1 MIITNNQMKCIFDE
15 FSYQVSAKFYDKMP
29 RDDWRKI
36 KTAIEDNRMFILNL
50 HGKAYLTF
58 AETCDGKPRTT
69 MSFNRH
75 DESFGEFLY
84 DLFWDDKRQ
93 EMIYCTNDYLDK
105 TLWTSTSPSQNLGDT
120 EDKYIKN
127 NESIKKIDNN
137 KEIINNFK
145 LVDEVVKQ
153 GTEYIAGSKDVQE
166 ALEMVKKAASSYYDR
181 VKPVDFVTPSM
192 GTGTNQATSTSITV
206 GDGNTTATT
215 TTKATINAGDYNTC
229 VGTAIDGYTITAGP
243 TTSTVSLAEDIE
255 DTARKVFNE
264 EWNKRKEN
272 NKMKFGNFDFGPCA
286 NDNVR
291 MSMYGIAIKNAA
303 GTYVSY
309 DAASGEII
317 DVDVFNFDGG
327 KYMFKM
333 PVAIKDVKVGD
344 VIIHNRTPMFVVGF
358 AEGTGDL
365 IAVDIR
371 AGEKKTIM
379 PIRNMF
385 HFDFVTKIVSLFDM
399 TGMAQ
404 PSADMPFG
412 NMLPLMLMSDDNK
425 DMDMK
430 DILMMSMLANG
441 SNMGNMNPMMLYFL
455 ASNEDGDTSMKDMLL
470 PMMLLGNQ
478 QK

>member
-1 MIITNNQMKCIFDE
+1 MIITTNQMKRIFDE
-15 FSYQVSAKFYDKMP
+15 FSYQVSAKYYQKMP

-36 KTAIEDNRMFILNL
+36 KTAIEDGRMFILNI
-50 HGKAYLTF
+50 HGRAYLTL
-58 AETCDGKPRTT
+58 AEDCNGKPRTM
-69 MSFNRH
+69 MSFERH
-75 DESFGEFLY
+75 DSSFGDFLY
-84 DLFWDDKRQ
+84 DLFWDDDKL

-105 TLWTSTSPSQNLGDT
+105 ALWTSTSKDDT

-127 NESIKKIDNN
+127 KEYIKTIDNN
-137 KEIINNFK
+137 KGIINNFK
-145 LVDEVVKQ
+145 LVDDIAKQ
-153 GTEYIAGSKDVQE
+153 GTEYIMSSQEVKE
-166 ALEMVKKAASSYYDR
+166 ALDKVKL
-181 VKPVDFVTPSM
+181 
-192 GTGTNQATSTSITV
+192 ATSDYYNSAQPTAFASQSENIGSTSSTTSATVTV
-206 GDGNTTATT
+206 GSTSSTAT
-215 TTKATINAGDYNTC
+215 IHVGDYNIGSGKA
-229 VGTAIDGYTITAGP
+229 VDGYAITAP
-243 TTSTVSLAEDIE
+243 VATISLTDSIE

-264 EWNKRKEN
+264 EWDKRKEN

-309 DAASGEII
+309 DATNGEIV

-327 KYMFKM
+327 KYMFKI

-344 VIIHNRTPMFVVGF
+344 VVIHNRTPMFVIGF
-358 AEGTGDL
+358 AENTGDL

-379 PIRNMF
+379 PVRNMF
-385 HFDFVTKIVSLFDM
+385 HFDFVTKIVSLFNMNGM
-399 TGMAQ
+399 TQ

-412 NMLPLMLMSDDNK
+412 NMLPLMLMNDDNK

-441 SNMGNMNPMMLYFL
+441 GNMNNMNPMMLYFL

>member
-1 MIITNNQMKCIFDE
+1 MIITTNQMKRIFDE
-15 FSYQVSAKFYDKMP
+15 FSYQVSAKYYQKMP

-36 KTAIEDNRMFILNL
+36 KTAIEDGRMFILNI
-50 HGKAYLTF
+50 HDRAYLTF
-58 AETCDGKPRTT
+58 AEDYNEPRT
-69 MSFNRH
+69 MISFERH
-75 DESFGEFLY
+75 DSSFGDFLY
-84 DLFWDDKRQ
+84 DLFWDDDKL

-105 TLWTSTSPSQNLGDT
+105 ALCTSTSST
-120 EDKYIKN
+120 
-127 NESIKKIDNN
+127 
-137 KEIINNFK
+137 
-145 LVDEVVKQ
+145 
-153 GTEYIAGSKDVQE
+153 
-166 ALEMVKKAASSYYDR
+166 
-181 VKPVDFVTPSM
+181 
-192 GTGTNQATSTSITV
+192 TSTTVTV
-206 GDGNTTATT
+206 GSTSSATT
-215 TTKATINAGDYNTC
+215 IQVGDYNISS
-229 VGTAIDGYTITAGP
+229 GKAIDGYTITNG
-243 TTSTVSLAEDIE
+243 TISLTDNIE

-272 NKMKFGNFDFGPCA
+272 DKMKFGNFDFGPCA

-327 KYMFKM
+327 KYMFKL

-358 AEGTGDL
+358 AENTGDL

-379 PIRNMF
+379 PMRNMF

-399 TGMAQ
+399 NGVTQ
-404 PSADMPFG
+404 PSSDMPFG
-412 NMLPLMLMSDDNK
+412 NMLPLMMMSDDNK

-430 DILMMSMLANG
+430 DILIMSMLANG
-441 SNMGNMNPMMLYFL
+441 GNMSNMNPMLLYFL
-455 ASNEDGDTSMKDMLL
+455 AFDEADGTSMKDKLL
-470 PMMLLGNQ
+470 PMMLLSNQ

>member
-1 MIITNNQMKCIFDE
+1 MIITTNQMKRIFDK
-15 FSYQVSAKFYDKMP
+15 FNYQVSVKYYQKMP
-29 RDDWRKI
+29 RDNWRKI
-36 KTAIEDNRMFILNL
+36 KTAIEDGRMFILNI
-50 HGKAYLTF
+50 HGRAYLTF
-58 AETCDGKPRTT
+58 AENYNEPRT
-69 MSFNRH
+69 MISFERH
-75 DESFGEFLY
+75 DSSFGDFLY
-84 DLFWDDKRQ
+84 DLFWDDDKL

-105 TLWTSTSPSQNLGDT
+105 ALLTSTSKDDT
-120 EDKYIKN
+120 EDKYIKDK
-127 NESIKKIDNN
+127 EYIK
-137 KEIINNFK
+137 K
-145 LVDEVVKQ
+145 LVDDVVKQ
-153 GTEYIAGSKDVQE
+153 GTGYIMSSQEVKE
-166 ALEMVKKAASSYYDR
+166 ALDKVKL
-181 VKPVDFVTPSM
+181 
-192 GTGTNQATSTSITV
+192 ATSDYYNSVQPTAFASQSENIGSTSSTTSTTVTV
-206 GDGNTTATT
+206 GSTGSATT
-215 TTKATINAGDYNTC
+215 IQVGDYNI
-229 VGTAIDGYTITAGP
+229 GSGKAIDGYTITNG
-243 TTSTVSLAEDIE
+243 TISLTDNIE

-272 NKMKFGNFDFGPCA
+272 DKMKFGNFDFGPCA

-327 KYMFKM
+327 KYMFKL

-358 AEGTGDL
+358 AENTGDL

-379 PIRNMF
+379 PMRNMF
-385 HFDFVTKIVSLFDM
+385 HFNFVTKIVSLFDM
-399 TGMAQ
+399 NGMTQ
-404 PSADMPFG
+404 PSSDMPFG
-412 NMLPLMLMSDDNK
+412 NMLPLMMMSDDNK

-441 SNMGNMNPMMLYFL
+441 GNMSNMNPMLLYFL
-455 ASNEDGDTSMKDMLL
+455 AFDEADGTSMKDKLL
-470 PMMLLGNQ
+470 PMMLLSNQ

>member
-1 MIITNNQMKCIFDE
+1 MIITTNQMKRIFDE
-15 FSYQVSAKFYDKMP
+15 FNYQVSAKCYQKMP

-36 KTAIEDNRMFILNL
+36 KTAIKDGRMFILNI
-50 HGKAYLTF
+50 HGRAYLTF
-58 AETCDGKPRTT
+58 AEDYNEPRT
-69 MSFNRH
+69 MISFERH
-75 DESFGEFLY
+75 DSSFGDFLY
-84 DLFWDDKRQ
+84 DLFWDDDKL

-105 TLWTSTSPSQNLGDT
+105 ALWTSTSQ
-120 EDKYIKN
+120 
-127 NESIKKIDNN
+127 
-137 KEIINNFK
+137 
-145 LVDEVVKQ
+145 EVK
-153 GTEYIAGSKDVQE
+153 E
-166 ALEMVKKAASSYYDR
+166 ALDKVKL
-181 VKPVDFVTPSM
+181 
-192 GTGTNQATSTSITV
+192 ATSNYYNSVQPTAFASQSENIGSTSSTTSTTVTV
-206 GDGNTTATT
+206 GSTSSATT
-215 TTKATINAGDYNTC
+215 IQVGDYNI
-229 VGTAIDGYTITAGP
+229 GSGKAIDGYTITNG
-243 TTSTVSLAEDIE
+243 TISLTDNIE

-272 NKMKFGNFDFGPCA
+272 DKMKFGNFDFGPCA

-327 KYMFKM
+327 KYMFKL

-358 AEGTGDL
+358 AENTGDL

-379 PIRNMF
+379 PMRNMF

-399 TGMAQ
+399 NGVTQ
-404 PSADMPFG
+404 PSSDMPFG
-412 NMLPLMLMSDDNK
+412 NMLPLMMMSDDNK

-441 SNMGNMNPMMLYFL
+441 GNMNNMNPMLLYFL
-455 ASNEDGDTSMKDMLL
+455 AFDEADGTSMKDKLF
-470 PMMLLGNQ
+470 PMMLLSNQ

>member
-1 MIITNNQMKCIFDE
+1 MIITTNQMKRIFDK
-15 FSYQVSAKFYDKMP
+15 FNYQVSVKYYQKMP

-36 KTAIEDNRMFILNL
+36 KTAIKDGRMFILNI
-50 HGKAYLTF
+50 HDRAYLTF
-58 AETCDGKPRTT
+58 AEDYNEPRT
-69 MSFNRH
+69 MISFERH
-75 DESFGEFLY
+75 DSSFGDFLY
-84 DLFWDDKRQ
+84 DLFWDDDKL

-105 TLWTSTSPSQNLGDT
+105 ALWTSTFKDDT

-127 NESIKKIDNN
+127 KEYIKNIDN

-145 LVDEVVKQ
+145 LVDDVVKQ
-153 GTEYIAGSKDVQE
+153 GTGYIMSSQEVKE
-166 ALEMVKKAASSYYDR
+166 ALDKVKL
-181 VKPVDFVTPSM
+181 
-192 GTGTNQATSTSITV
+192 ATSDYYNSVQPTAFASQSENIGSTSSTTSTTVTV
-206 GDGNTTATT
+206 GNTSSATT
-215 TTKATINAGDYNTC
+215 IQVGDYNI
-229 VGTAIDGYTITAGP
+229 GSGKAIDGYTITNG
-243 TTSTVSLAEDIE
+243 TISLTDNIE

-272 NKMKFGNFDFGPCA
+272 DKMKFGNFDFGPCT

-309 DAASGEII
+309 DAVNGEII

-327 KYMFKM
+327 KYMFKL

-358 AEGTGDL
+358 AENTGDL

-379 PIRNMF
+379 PMRNMF

-399 TGMAQ
+399 NGMTQ
-404 PSADMPFG
+404 PSSDMPFG
-412 NMLPLMLMSDDNK
+412 NMLPLMMMSDDNK

-441 SNMGNMNPMMLYFL
+441 GNMSNMNPMLLYFL
-455 ASNEDGDTSMKDMLL
+455 AFDEADGTSMKDKLL
-470 PMMLLGNQ
+470 PMMLLSNQ

>member
-1 MIITNNQMKCIFDE
+1 MIITTNQMKRIFDK
-15 FSYQVSAKFYDKMP
+15 FNDQVSVKYYQKMP

-36 KTAIEDNRMFILNL
+36 KTAIEDGRMFILNI
-50 HGKAYLTF
+50 HDRAYLTF
-58 AETCDGKPRTT
+58 AESYNEPRT
-69 MSFNRH
+69 MISFERH
-75 DESFGEFLY
+75 DSSFGDFLY
-84 DLFWDDKRQ
+84 DLFWDDDKL

-105 TLWTSTSPSQNLGDT
+105 AFCTSTSST
-120 EDKYIKN
+120 
-127 NESIKKIDNN
+127 
-137 KEIINNFK
+137 
-145 LVDEVVKQ
+145 
-153 GTEYIAGSKDVQE
+153 
-166 ALEMVKKAASSYYDR
+166 
-181 VKPVDFVTPSM
+181 
-192 GTGTNQATSTSITV
+192 TSTTVTV
-206 GDGNTTATT
+206 GSTSSATT
-215 TTKATINAGDYNTC
+215 IQVGDYNISS
-229 VGTAIDGYTITAGP
+229 GKAIDGYTITNG
-243 TTSTVSLAEDIE
+243 TISLVDNIE

-272 NKMKFGNFDFGPCA
+272 DKMKFGNFDFGPCA

-327 KYMFKM
+327 KYMFKL
-333 PVAIKDVKVGD
+333 PVAVKDVKVGD
-344 VIIHNRTPMFVVGF
+344 VISHNRTAMFVVGF
-358 AEGTGDL
+358 AENTGDL

-379 PIRNMF
+379 PMRNMF

-399 TGMAQ
+399 NGITQ
-404 PSADMPFG
+404 PSSDMPFG
-412 NMLPLMLMSDDNK
+412 NMLPLMMMSDDNK

-441 SNMGNMNPMMLYFL
+441 GNMSNMNPMLLYFL
-455 ASNEDGDTSMKDMLL
+455 AFDEADGTSMKDKLL
-470 PMMLLGNQ
+470 PMMLLSNQ

>member
-1 MIITNNQMKCIFDE
+1 MIITTNQMQRIFDK
-15 FSYQVSAKFYDKMP
+15 FNDQVSAKYYQKMP

-36 KTAIEDNRMFILNL
+36 KTAIKDGRMFILNI
-50 HGKAYLTF
+50 HDRAYLTF
-58 AETCDGKPRTT
+58 AESYNEPRT
-69 MSFNRH
+69 MISFERH
-75 DESFGEFLY
+75 DSSFGDFLY
-84 DLFWDDKRQ
+84 DLFWDDDKL

-105 TLWTSTSPSQNLGDT
+105 ALWISTSKEDTENKYIMSSQEVKEALDKVKLATSDYYNSVQPTAFASQSENIGSTSSTTSTT
-120 EDKYIKN
+120 
-127 NESIKKIDNN
+127 
-137 KEIINNFK
+137 
-145 LVDEVVKQ
+145 V
-153 GTEYIAGSKDVQE
+153 
-166 ALEMVKKAASSYYDR
+166 
-181 VKPVDFVTPSM
+181 
-192 GTGTNQATSTSITV
+192 TV
-206 GDGNTTATT
+206 GSTGSATT
-215 TTKATINAGDYNTC
+215 IQVGDYNISS
-229 VGTAIDGYTITAGP
+229 GKAIDGYTITNG
-243 TTSTVSLAEDIE
+243 TISLTDNIE

-272 NKMKFGNFDFGPCA
+272 DKMKFGNFDFGPCT

-327 KYMFKM
+327 KYMFKL

-358 AEGTGDL
+358 AENTGDL

-379 PIRNMF
+379 PMRNMF

-399 TGMAQ
+399 NGVTQ
-404 PSADMPFG
+404 PSSDMPFG
-412 NMLPLMLMSDDNK
+412 NMLPLMMMSDDNK

-441 SNMGNMNPMMLYFL
+441 GNMSNMNPMLLYFL
-455 ASNEDGDTSMKDMLL
+455 AFDEADGTSMKDKLL
-470 PMMLLGNQ
+470 PMMLLSNQ

>member
-1 MIITNNQMKCIFDE
+1 MIITTNQMKRIFDK
-15 FSYQVSAKFYDKMP
+15 FNYQVSVKYYQKMP

-36 KTAIEDNRMFILNL
+36 KTAIKDGRMFIFNI
-50 HGKAYLTF
+50 HDRAYLTF
-58 AETCDGKPRTT
+58 AEDYNEPST
-69 MSFNRH
+69 MISFERH
-75 DESFGEFLY
+75 DSSFGDFLY
-84 DLFWDDKRQ
+84 DLFWDNDKL

-105 TLWTSTSPSQNLGDT
+105 ALRTSTSKNDI

-127 NESIKKIDNN
+127 KEYIKNIDNN

-145 LVDEVVKQ
+145 LVDDFVKQ
-153 GTEYIAGSKDVQE
+153 GTEYTMSSQEVKE
-166 ALEMVKKAASSYYDR
+166 ALDKVKL
-181 VKPVDFVTPSM
+181 
-192 GTGTNQATSTSITV
+192 ATSDYYNSVQPTAFASQSENIGSTSSTTSTTVTV
-206 GDGNTTATT
+206 GSTSSATT
-215 TTKATINAGDYNTC
+215 IQVGDYNISS
-229 VGTAIDGYTITAGP
+229 GKAINGYTIANGTI
-243 TTSTVSLAEDIE
+243 SLADNIE

-272 NKMKFGNFDFGPCA
+272 DKMKFGNFDFGPCA

-327 KYMFKM
+327 KYMFKL
-333 PVAIKDVKVGD
+333 PVAVKDVKVGD

-358 AEGTGDL
+358 AENTGDL

-379 PIRNMF
+379 PMRNMF

-399 TGMAQ
+399 NGMTQ
-404 PSADMPFG
+404 PSSDMPFG
-412 NMLPLMLMSDDNK
+412 NMLPLMMMSDDNK

-441 SNMGNMNPMMLYFL
+441 GNMSNMNPMLLYFL
-455 ASNEDGDTSMKDMLL
+455 ASDEADGTSMKDKLL
-470 PMMLLGNQ
+470 PMMLLSNQ

>member
-1 MIITNNQMKCIFDE
+1 MIITTNQMKRIFDK
-15 FSYQVSAKFYDKMP
+15 FNDQVSAKYYQKMP

-36 KTAIEDNRMFILNL
+36 KTAIKDGRMFILNI
-50 HGKAYLTF
+50 HDRAYLTF
-58 AETCDGKPRTT
+58 AESYNEPRT
-69 MSFNRH
+69 MISFERH
-75 DESFGEFLY
+75 DSSFGDFLY
-84 DLFWDDKRQ
+84 DLFWDDDKL

-105 TLWTSTSPSQNLGDT
+105 ALWTSTSQ
-120 EDKYIKN
+120 
-127 NESIKKIDNN
+127 
-137 KEIINNFK
+137 
-145 LVDEVVKQ
+145 EVK
-153 GTEYIAGSKDVQE
+153 E
-166 ALEMVKKAASSYYDR
+166 ALDKVKL
-181 VKPVDFVTPSM
+181 
-192 GTGTNQATSTSITV
+192 ATSDYYNSVQPTAFASQSENIGSTSSTTSTTVTV
-206 GDGNTTATT
+206 GSTSSATT
-215 TTKATINAGDYNTC
+215 IQVGDYNISS
-229 VGTAIDGYTITAGP
+229 GKAIDGYTITNG
-243 TTSTVSLAEDIE
+243 TISLTDNIE

-272 NKMKFGNFDFGPCA
+272 DKMKFGNFDFGPCT

-309 DAASGEII
+309 DATSGEII
-317 DVDVFNFDGG
+317 GVDVFNFDGG
-327 KYMFKM
+327 KYMFKL

-358 AEGTGDL
+358 AENTGDL

-379 PIRNMF
+379 PMRNMF

-399 TGMAQ
+399 NGMTQ
-404 PSADMPFG
+404 PSSDMPFG
-412 NMLPLMLMSDDNK
+412 NMLPLMMMSDDNK

-441 SNMGNMNPMMLYFL
+441 GNMSNMNPMLLYFL
-455 ASNEDGDTSMKDMLL
+455 AFDEADGTSMKDKLL
-470 PMMLLGNQ
+470 PMMLLSNQ

>member
-1 MIITNNQMKCIFDE
+1 MIITTNQMKRIFDE
-15 FSYQVSAKFYDKMP
+15 FSYQVSAKYYQKMP

-36 KTAIEDNRMFILNL
+36 KTAIEDGRMFILNI
-50 HGKAYLTF
+50 HGRAYLTF
-58 AETCDGKPRTT
+58 AESYNEPRT
-69 MSFNRH
+69 MISFERH
-75 DESFGEFLY
+75 DSSFGDFLY
-84 DLFWDDKRQ
+84 DLFWDDDKL

-105 TLWTSTSPSQNLGDT
+105 ALCTSTSST
-120 EDKYIKN
+120 
-127 NESIKKIDNN
+127 
-137 KEIINNFK
+137 
-145 LVDEVVKQ
+145 
-153 GTEYIAGSKDVQE
+153 
-166 ALEMVKKAASSYYDR
+166 
-181 VKPVDFVTPSM
+181 
-192 GTGTNQATSTSITV
+192 TSTTVTV
-206 GDGNTTATT
+206 GSTSSATT
-215 TTKATINAGDYNTC
+215 IQVGDYNISS
-229 VGTAIDGYTITAGP
+229 GKAIDGYTITNG
-243 TTSTVSLAEDIE
+243 TISLADNIE

-272 NKMKFGNFDFGPCA
+272 DKMKFGNFDFGPCA

-309 DAASGEII
+309 DAANGEII

-327 KYMFKM
+327 KYMFKL

-358 AEGTGDL
+358 AENTGDL

-379 PIRNMF
+379 PMRNMF

-399 TGMAQ
+399 NGVTQ
-404 PSADMPFG
+404 PSSDMPFG
-412 NMLPLMLMSDDNK
+412 NMLPLMMMSDDNK

-441 SNMGNMNPMMLYFL
+441 GNMSNMNPMLLYFL
-455 ASNEDGDTSMKDMLL
+455 ASDEADGTSMKDKLL
-470 PMMLLGNQ
+470 PMMLLSNQ

>member
-1 MIITNNQMKCIFDE
+1 MIITTNQMKRIFDE
-15 FSYQVSAKFYDKMP
+15 FNYQVSAKCYQKMP

-36 KTAIEDNRMFILNL
+36 KTAIKDGRMFILNI
-50 HGKAYLTF
+50 HDRAYLTF
-58 AETCDGKPRTT
+58 AESYNEPRT
-69 MSFNRH
+69 MISFERH
-75 DESFGEFLY
+75 DSSFGDFLY
-84 DLFWDDKRQ
+84 DLFWDDDKL

-105 TLWTSTSPSQNLGDT
+105 AFWTSTSKEDT
-120 EDKYIKN
+120 ENKYIM
-127 NESIKKIDNN
+127 SSQ
-137 KEIINNFK
+137 
-145 LVDEVVKQ
+145 EVK
-153 GTEYIAGSKDVQE
+153 E
-166 ALEMVKKAASSYYDR
+166 ALDKVKL
-181 VKPVDFVTPSM
+181 
-192 GTGTNQATSTSITV
+192 ATSDYYNSVQPTAFASQSENIGSTSSTTSTTVTV
-206 GDGNTTATT
+206 GSTGSATT
-215 TTKATINAGDYNTC
+215 IQVGDYNISS
-229 VGTAIDGYTITAGP
+229 GKAIDGYTITNG
-243 TTSTVSLAEDIE
+243 TISLTDNIE

-272 NKMKFGNFDFGPCA
+272 DKMKFGNFDFGPCT

-327 KYMFKM
+327 KYMFKL

-358 AEGTGDL
+358 AENTGDL

-379 PIRNMF
+379 PMRNMF

-399 TGMAQ
+399 NGVTQ
-404 PSADMPFG
+404 PSSDMPFG
-412 NMLPLMLMSDDNK
+412 NMLPLMMMSDDNK

-441 SNMGNMNPMMLYFL
+441 GNMNNMNPMLLYFL
-455 ASNEDGDTSMKDMLL
+455 AFDETDGTSMKDKLL
-470 PMMLLGNQ
+470 PMMLLSNQ

>member
-1 MIITNNQMKCIFDE
+1 MIITTNQMKRIFDK
-15 FSYQVSAKFYDKMP
+15 FNDQVSVKYYQKMP

-36 KTAIEDNRMFILNL
+36 KTAIKDGRMFILNI
-50 HGKAYLTF
+50 HDRAYLTF
-58 AETCDGKPRTT
+58 AEDYNEPRT
-69 MSFNRH
+69 MISFERH
-75 DESFGEFLY
+75 DSSFGDFLY
-84 DLFWDDKRQ
+84 DLFWDDDKL

-105 TLWTSTSPSQNLGDT
+105 VLWTSTSKDDT
-120 EDKYIKN
+120 EALDK
-127 NESIKKIDNN
+127 
-137 KEIINNFK
+137 
-145 LVDEVVKQ
+145 VK
-153 GTEYIAGSKDVQE
+153 S
-166 ALEMVKKAASSYYDR
+166 
-181 VKPVDFVTPSM
+181 
-192 GTGTNQATSTSITV
+192 ATSDYYNSVQPTAFASQSENIGSTSSTTSTTVTV
-206 GDGNTTATT
+206 GSTGSATT
-215 TTKATINAGDYNTC
+215 IQVGDYNISS
-229 VGTAIDGYTITAGP
+229 GKAIDGYTITNG
-243 TTSTVSLAEDIE
+243 TISLTDNIE

-272 NKMKFGNFDFGPCA
+272 DKMKFGNFDFGPCA

-327 KYMFKM
+327 KYMFKL

-358 AEGTGDL
+358 AENTGDL

-379 PIRNMF
+379 PMRNMF

-399 TGMAQ
+399 NGMTQ
-404 PSADMPFG
+404 PSSDMPFG
-412 NMLPLMLMSDDNK
+412 NMLPLMMMSDDNK

-441 SNMGNMNPMMLYFL
+441 GNMSNMNPMLLYFL
-455 ASNEDGDTSMKDMLL
+455 AFDEADGTSMKDKLL
-470 PMMLLGNQ
+470 PMMLLSNQ

>member
-1 MIITNNQMKCIFDE
+1 MIITTNQMKRIFDE
-15 FSYQVSAKFYDKMP
+15 FSYQVSAKSYQKMP

-36 KTAIEDNRMFILNL
+36 KTAIEDGRMCILNI
-50 HGKAYLTF
+50 HDRAYFTF
-58 AETCDGKPRTT
+58 AEDYNEPRT
-69 MSFNRH
+69 MISFERH
-75 DESFGEFLY
+75 DSSFGDFQY
-84 DLFWDDKRQ
+84 DLFWGDDKL

-105 TLWTSTSPSQNLGDT
+105 ALWTSTSKDDT

-127 NESIKKIDNN
+127 KEYIKNIDNN

-145 LVDEVVKQ
+145 LVDDVVKQ
-153 GTEYIAGSKDVQE
+153 GTGYIMSSQEVKE
-166 ALEMVKKAASSYYDR
+166 ALDKVKL
-181 VKPVDFVTPSM
+181 
-192 GTGTNQATSTSITV
+192 ATSDYYNSVQPTAFASQSENIGSTSSTTSTTVTV
-206 GDGNTTATT
+206 GSTSSATT
-215 TTKATINAGDYNTC
+215 IQVGDYNISS
-229 VGTAIDGYTITAGP
+229 GKAIDGYTITNG
-243 TTSTVSLAEDIE
+243 TISLTDNIE

-272 NKMKFGNFDFGPCA
+272 DKMKFGNFDFGPCA

-327 KYMFKM
+327 KYMFKL

-358 AEGTGDL
+358 AENTGDL

-379 PIRNMF
+379 PMRNMF

-399 TGMAQ
+399 NGVTQ
-404 PSADMPFG
+404 PSSDMPFG
-412 NMLPLMLMSDDNK
+412 NMLPLMMMSDDNK

-441 SNMGNMNPMMLYFL
+441 GNMSNMNPMLLYFL
-455 ASNEDGDTSMKDMLL
+455 AFDEADGTSMKDKLL
-470 PMMLLGNQ
+470 PMMLLSNQ

>member
-1 MIITNNQMKCIFDE
+1 MIITTNQMKRIFDK
-15 FSYQVSAKFYDKMP
+15 FNDQVSVKYYQKMP

-36 KTAIEDNRMFILNL
+36 KTAIKDGRMFILNI
-50 HGKAYLTF
+50 HDRAYLTF
-58 AETCDGKPRTT
+58 AESYNEPRT
-69 MSFNRH
+69 MISFERH
-75 DESFGEFLY
+75 DSSFGDFLY
-84 DLFWDDKRQ
+84 DLFWDDDKL

-105 TLWTSTSPSQNLGDT
+105 ALWTSTSQ
-120 EDKYIKN
+120 
-127 NESIKKIDNN
+127 
-137 KEIINNFK
+137 
-145 LVDEVVKQ
+145 EVK
-153 GTEYIAGSKDVQE
+153 E
-166 ALEMVKKAASSYYDR
+166 ALDKVKL
-181 VKPVDFVTPSM
+181 
-192 GTGTNQATSTSITV
+192 ATSDYYNSVQPTAFASQSENIGSTSSTTSTTVTV
-206 GDGNTTATT
+206 GSTSSATT
-215 TTKATINAGDYNTC
+215 IQVGDYNISS
-229 VGTAIDGYTITAGP
+229 GKAIDGYTITNG
-243 TTSTVSLAEDIE
+243 TISLTDNIE

-272 NKMKFGNFDFGPCA
+272 DKMKFGNFDFGPCT

-309 DAASGEII
+309 DAANGEII

-327 KYMFKM
+327 KYMFKL

-358 AEGTGDL
+358 AENTGDL

-379 PIRNMF
+379 PMRNMF

-399 TGMAQ
+399 NGVTQ
-404 PSADMPFG
+404 PSSDMPFG
-412 NMLPLMLMSDDNK
+412 NMLPLMMMSDDNK

-441 SNMGNMNPMMLYFL
+441 GNMSNMNPMLLYFL
-455 ASNEDGDTSMKDMLL
+455 ASDEADGTSMKDKLL
-470 PMMLLGNQ
+470 PMMLLSNQ

>member
-1 MIITNNQMKCIFDE
+1 MIITTNQMKRIFDK
-15 FSYQVSAKFYDKMP
+15 FNDQVSVKYYQKMP

-36 KTAIEDNRMFILNL
+36 KTAIKDGRMFILNI
-50 HGKAYLTF
+50 HGRAYLTF
-58 AETCDGKPRTT
+58 AESYNEPRT
-69 MSFNRH
+69 MISFERH
-75 DESFGEFLY
+75 DSSFGDFLY
-84 DLFWDDKRQ
+84 DLFWDNDKL

-105 TLWTSTSPSQNLGDT
+105 ALWTSTSQ
-120 EDKYIKN
+120 
-127 NESIKKIDNN
+127 
-137 KEIINNFK
+137 
-145 LVDEVVKQ
+145 EVK
-153 GTEYIAGSKDVQE
+153 E
-166 ALEMVKKAASSYYDR
+166 ALDKVKL
-181 VKPVDFVTPSM
+181 
-192 GTGTNQATSTSITV
+192 ATSDYYNSVQPTAFASQSENIGSTSSTTSTTV
-206 GDGNTTATT
+206 TIGSTSSATT
-215 TTKATINAGDYNTC
+215 IQVGDYNISS
-229 VGTAIDGYTITAGP
+229 GKAIDGYTITNG
-243 TTSTVSLAEDIE
+243 TISLTDNIE

-272 NKMKFGNFDFGPCA
+272 DKMKFGNFDFGPCT

-309 DAASGEII
+309 DAANGEII

-327 KYMFKM
+327 KYMFKL

-358 AEGTGDL
+358 AENTGDL

-379 PIRNMF
+379 PMRNMF

-399 TGMAQ
+399 NGMTQ
-404 PSADMPFG
+404 PSSDMPFG
-412 NMLPLMLMSDDNK
+412 NMLPLMMMSDDNK

-441 SNMGNMNPMMLYFL
+441 GNMSNMNPMLLYFL
-455 ASNEDGDTSMKDMLL
+455 AFDEADGTSMKDKLL
-470 PMMLLGNQ
+470 PMMLLSNQ

>member
-1 MIITNNQMKCIFDE
+1 MIITTNQMKRIFDE
-15 FSYQVSAKFYDKMP
+15 FSYQVSAKYYQKMP

-36 KTAIEDNRMFILNL
+36 KTAIKDGRTFILNI
-50 HGKAYLTF
+50 HGRAYLTF
-58 AETCDGKPRTT
+58 AESYNEPRT
-69 MSFNRH
+69 MISFERH
-75 DESFGEFLY
+75 DSSFGDFLY
-84 DLFWDDKRQ
+84 DLFWDDDKL

-105 TLWTSTSPSQNLGDT
+105 ALWTSTSKDDT

-127 NESIKKIDNN
+127 KEYIKNID
-137 KEIINNFK
+137 NFK
-145 LVDEVVKQ
+145 LVDDVVKQ
-153 GTEYIAGSKDVQE
+153 GTEYIMSSQEVKE
-166 ALEMVKKAASSYYDR
+166 ALDKVKS
-181 VKPVDFVTPSM
+181 
-192 GTGTNQATSTSITV
+192 ATSDYYNSVQPTAFASQSENISSTSSTTSTTVTV
-206 GDGNTTATT
+206 GSTSSATT
-215 TTKATINAGDYNTC
+215 IQVGDYNISS
-229 VGTAIDGYTITAGP
+229 GKAIDGYTITNG
-243 TTSTVSLAEDIE
+243 TISLTDNIE

-272 NKMKFGNFDFGPCA
+272 DKMKFGNFDFGPCT

-327 KYMFKM
+327 KYMFKL

-358 AEGTGDL
+358 AENTGDL

-379 PIRNMF
+379 PMRNMF

-399 TGMAQ
+399 NGMTQ
-404 PSADMPFG
+404 PSSDMPFG
-412 NMLPLMLMSDDNK
+412 NMLPLMMMSDDNK
-425 DMDMK
+425 NMDMK

-441 SNMGNMNPMMLYFL
+441 GNMSNMNPMLLYFL
-455 ASNEDGDTSMKDMLL
+455 AFDEADGTSMKDKLL
-470 PMMLLGNQ
+470 PMMLLSNQ

>member
-1 MIITNNQMKCIFDE
+1 MIITTNQMKRIFDK
-15 FSYQVSAKFYDKMP
+15 FNYQVSVKYYQKMP

-36 KTAIEDNRMFILNL
+36 KTAIKDGRMFILNI
-50 HGKAYLTF
+50 HNKAAYLTF
-58 AETCDGKPRTT
+58 AEDYNEPRT
-69 MSFNRH
+69 MISFERH
-75 DESFGEFLY
+75 DSSFGDFLY
-84 DLFWDDKRQ
+84 DLFWDYDKL

-105 TLWTSTSPSQNLGDT
+105 ALWASTSKEDTENKYIMSSQEVKEALDKVKLATSDYYNSVQPTAFASQSENIGSTSSTTSTT
-120 EDKYIKN
+120 
-127 NESIKKIDNN
+127 
-137 KEIINNFK
+137 
-145 LVDEVVKQ
+145 
-153 GTEYIAGSKDVQE
+153 
-166 ALEMVKKAASSYYDR
+166 
-181 VKPVDFVTPSM
+181 VTV
-192 GTGTNQATSTSITV
+192 GSTSS
-206 GDGNTTATT
+206 ATT
-215 TTKATINAGDYNTC
+215 IQVGDYNI
-229 VGTAIDGYTITAGP
+229 GSGKAIDGYTITNG
-243 TTSTVSLAEDIE
+243 TISLTDNIE

-272 NKMKFGNFDFGPCA
+272 DKMKFGNFDFGPCT

-309 DAASGEII
+309 NAASGEII

-327 KYMFKM
+327 KYMFKL

-358 AEGTGDL
+358 AENTGDL

-379 PIRNMF
+379 PMRNMF

-399 TGMAQ
+399 NGVTQ
-404 PSADMPFG
+404 PSSDMPFG
-412 NMLPLMLMSDDNK
+412 NMLPLMMMSDDNK

-441 SNMGNMNPMMLYFL
+441 GNMSNMNPMMLYFL
-455 ASNEDGDTSMKDMLL
+455 ASDEADGTSMKDKLL
-470 PMMLLGNQ
+470 PMMLLSNQ

>member
-1 MIITNNQMKCIFDE
+1 MIITTNQMKRIFDE
-15 FSYQVSAKFYDKMP
+15 FNYQVSVKYYQKMP

-36 KTAIEDNRMFILNL
+36 KTAIKDGRMFILNI
-50 HGKAYLTF
+50 HNKAAYLTF
-58 AETCDGKPRTT
+58 AESYNEPRT
-69 MSFNRH
+69 MISFERH
-75 DESFGEFLY
+75 DSSFGDFLY
-84 DLFWDDKRQ
+84 DLFWDDDKL

-105 TLWTSTSPSQNLGDT
+105 ALWTSTSQ
-120 EDKYIKN
+120 
-127 NESIKKIDNN
+127 
-137 KEIINNFK
+137 
-145 LVDEVVKQ
+145 EVK
-153 GTEYIAGSKDVQE
+153 E
-166 ALEMVKKAASSYYDR
+166 ALDKVKL
-181 VKPVDFVTPSM
+181 
-192 GTGTNQATSTSITV
+192 ATSDYYNSVQPTAFASQSENIGSTSSTTSTTVTV
-206 GDGNTTATT
+206 GSTSSATT
-215 TTKATINAGDYNTC
+215 IQVGDYNI
-229 VGTAIDGYTITAGP
+229 GSGKAIDGYTITNSP
-243 TTSTVSLAEDIE
+243 ITSTISLTDNIE

-272 NKMKFGNFDFGPCA
+272 DKMKFGNFDFGPCT

-327 KYMFKM
+327 KYMFKL

-358 AEGTGDL
+358 AENTGDL

-379 PIRNMF
+379 PMRNMF

-399 TGMAQ
+399 NGVTQ
-404 PSADMPFG
+404 PSSDMPFG
-412 NMLPLMLMSDDNK
+412 NMLPLMMMSDDNK
-425 DMDMK
+425 DMDTK

-441 SNMGNMNPMMLYFL
+441 GNMSNMNPMLLYFL
-455 ASNEDGDTSMKDMLL
+455 AFDEADGTSMKDKLL
-470 PMMLLGNQ
+470 PMMLLSNQ

>member
-1 MIITNNQMKCIFDE
+1 MIITTNQMKRIFDE
-15 FSYQVSAKFYDKMP
+15 FSYQVSAKYYQKMP

-36 KTAIEDNRMFILNL
+36 KTAIEDGRMFILNI
-50 HGKAYLTF
+50 HDRAYLTF
-58 AETCDGKPRTT
+58 AEDYNEPRT
-69 MSFNRH
+69 MISFERH
-75 DESFGEFLY
+75 DSSFGDFLY
-84 DLFWDDKRQ
+84 NLFWDDDKL

-105 TLWTSTSPSQNLGDT
+105 ALLTSTSST
-120 EDKYIKN
+120 
-127 NESIKKIDNN
+127 
-137 KEIINNFK
+137 
-145 LVDEVVKQ
+145 
-153 GTEYIAGSKDVQE
+153 
-166 ALEMVKKAASSYYDR
+166 
-181 VKPVDFVTPSM
+181 
-192 GTGTNQATSTSITV
+192 TSTTVTV
-206 GDGNTTATT
+206 GSTGSATT
-215 TTKATINAGDYNTC
+215 IQVGDYNISS
-229 VGTAIDGYTITAGP
+229 GKAIDGYTITNG
-243 TTSTVSLAEDIE
+243 TISLTDNIE

-272 NKMKFGNFDFGPCA
+272 DKMKFGNFDFGPCA

-327 KYMFKM
+327 KYMFKL

-358 AEGTGDL
+358 AENTGDL

-379 PIRNMF
+379 PMRNMF

-399 TGMAQ
+399 NGITQ
-404 PSADMPFG
+404 PSSDMPFG
-412 NMLPLMLMSDDNK
+412 NMLPLMMMSDDNK

-441 SNMGNMNPMMLYFL
+441 GNMSNMNPMLLYFL
-455 ASNEDGDTSMKDMLL
+455 AFDEADGTSMKDKLL
-470 PMMLLGNQ
+470 PMMLLSNQ

>member
-1 MIITNNQMKCIFDE
+1 MIITTNQMKRIFDE
-15 FSYQVSAKFYDKMP
+15 FNDQVSAKYYQKMP

-36 KTAIEDNRMFILNL
+36 KTAIKDGRMFILNI
-50 HGKAYLTF
+50 HDRAYLTF
-58 AETCDGKPRTT
+58 AESYNEPRT
-69 MSFNRH
+69 MISFERH
-75 DESFGEFLY
+75 DSSFGDFLY
-84 DLFWDDKRQ
+84 DLFWDDDKL

-105 TLWTSTSPSQNLGDT
+105 ALWTSTSQEVKDAL
-120 EDKYIKN
+120 DKV
-127 NESIKKIDNN
+127 
-137 KEIINNFK
+137 K
-145 LVDEVVKQ
+145 L
-153 GTEYIAGSKDVQE
+153 
-166 ALEMVKKAASSYYDR
+166 
-181 VKPVDFVTPSM
+181 
-192 GTGTNQATSTSITV
+192 ATSDYYNSVQPTAFASQSENIGSTSSTTSTTVTV
-206 GDGNTTATT
+206 GSTGSATT
-215 TTKATINAGDYNTC
+215 IQVGDYNISS
-229 VGTAIDGYTITAGP
+229 GKAIDGYTITNG
-243 TTSTVSLAEDIE
+243 TISLTDNIE

-272 NKMKFGNFDFGPCA
+272 DKMKFGNFDFGPCT

-309 DAASGEII
+309 DAANGEII

-327 KYMFKM
+327 KYMFKL

-358 AEGTGDL
+358 AENTGDL

-379 PIRNMF
+379 PMRNMF

-399 TGMAQ
+399 NGVTQ
-404 PSADMPFG
+404 PSSDMPFG
-412 NMLPLMLMSDDNK
+412 NMLPLMMMSDDNK

-441 SNMGNMNPMMLYFL
+441 GNMSNMNPMLLYFL
-455 ASNEDGDTSMKDMLL
+455 ASDEADGTSMKDKLL
-470 PMMLLGNQ
+470 PMMLLSNQ

>member
-1 MIITNNQMKCIFDE
+1 MIITTNQMKRIFDK
-15 FSYQVSAKFYDKMP
+15 FNYQVSVKYYQKML

-36 KTAIEDNRMFILNL
+36 KTAIKDGRMFILNI
-50 HGKAYLTF
+50 HGRAYLTF
-58 AETCDGKPRTT
+58 AENYNEPRT
-69 MSFNRH
+69 MISFERH
-75 DESFGEFLY
+75 DSSFGDFLY
-84 DLFWDDKRQ
+84 DLFWDDDKL

-105 TLWTSTSPSQNLGDT
+105 VLWTSTSKDDT

-127 NESIKKIDNN
+127 KEYIKNIDNN

-145 LVDEVVKQ
+145 LVDDFVKQ
-153 GTEYIAGSKDVQE
+153 GTEYTMSSQEVKE
-166 ALEMVKKAASSYYDR
+166 ALDKVKL
-181 VKPVDFVTPSM
+181 
-192 GTGTNQATSTSITV
+192 ATSDYYNSVQPTAFASQSENIGSTSSTTSTTVTV
-206 GDGNTTATT
+206 GSTSSATT
-215 TTKATINAGDYNTC
+215 IQVGDYNISS
-229 VGTAIDGYTITAGP
+229 GKAIDGYTIANGTI
-243 TTSTVSLAEDIE
+243 SLADNIE

-272 NKMKFGNFDFGPCA
+272 DKMKFGNFDFGPCA

-327 KYMFKM
+327 KYMFKL

-358 AEGTGDL
+358 AENTGDL

-379 PIRNMF
+379 PMRNMF

-399 TGMAQ
+399 NGMTQ
-404 PSADMPFG
+404 PSSDMPFG
-412 NMLPLMLMSDDNK
+412 NMLPLMMSDDNK

-441 SNMGNMNPMMLYFL
+441 GNMSNMNPMLLYFL
-455 ASNEDGDTSMKDMLL
+455 ASDEADGTSMKDKLL
-470 PMMLLGNQ
+470 PMMLLSNQ

>member
-1 MIITNNQMKCIFDE
+1 MIITTNQMKRIFDE
-15 FSYQVSAKFYDKMP
+15 FSYQVSAKYYQKMP

-36 KTAIEDNRMFILNL
+36 KTAIEDGRMFILNI

-58 AETCDGKPRTT
+58 AENYNEPRT
-69 MSFNRH
+69 MISFERH
-75 DESFGEFLY
+75 DSSFGDFLY
-84 DLFWDDKRQ
+84 DLFWDDDKL

-105 TLWTSTSPSQNLGDT
+105 ALCTSTSST
-120 EDKYIKN
+120 
-127 NESIKKIDNN
+127 
-137 KEIINNFK
+137 
-145 LVDEVVKQ
+145 
-153 GTEYIAGSKDVQE
+153 
-166 ALEMVKKAASSYYDR
+166 
-181 VKPVDFVTPSM
+181 
-192 GTGTNQATSTSITV
+192 TSTTVTV
-206 GDGNTTATT
+206 GSTSSATT
-215 TTKATINAGDYNTC
+215 IQVGDYNISS
-229 VGTAIDGYTITAGP
+229 GKAIDGYTITNG
-243 TTSTVSLAEDIE
+243 TISLTDNIE

-272 NKMKFGNFDFGPCA
+272 DKMKFGNFDFGPCA

-327 KYMFKM
+327 KYMFKL

-358 AEGTGDL
+358 AENTGDL

-379 PIRNMF
+379 PMRNMF

-399 TGMAQ
+399 NGVTQ
-404 PSADMPFG
+404 PSSDMPFG
-412 NMLPLMLMSDDNK
+412 NMLPLMMMSDDNK

-441 SNMGNMNPMMLYFL
+441 GNMSNMNPMLLYFL
-455 ASNEDGDTSMKDMLL
+455 ASDEADGTSMKDKLL
-470 PMMLLGNQ
+470 PMMLLSNQ

>member
-1 MIITNNQMKCIFDE
+1 MIITTNQMKRIFDE
-15 FSYQVSAKFYDKMP
+15 FNYQVSAKCYQKMP

-36 KTAIEDNRMFILNL
+36 KTAIKDGRMFILNI
-50 HGKAYLTF
+50 HDRAYLTF
-58 AETCDGKPRTT
+58 AESYNEPRT
-69 MSFNRH
+69 MISFERH
-75 DESFGEFLY
+75 DNSFGDFLY
-84 DLFWDDKRQ
+84 DLFWDDDKL

-105 TLWTSTSPSQNLGDT
+105 ALWTSTSQ
-120 EDKYIKN
+120 
-127 NESIKKIDNN
+127 
-137 KEIINNFK
+137 
-145 LVDEVVKQ
+145 EVK
-153 GTEYIAGSKDVQE
+153 E
-166 ALEMVKKAASSYYDR
+166 ALDKVKS
-181 VKPVDFVTPSM
+181 
-192 GTGTNQATSTSITV
+192 ATSDYYNSVQPTAFASQSENIGSTSSTTSTTVTV
-206 GDGNTTATT
+206 GSTGSATT
-215 TTKATINAGDYNTC
+215 IQVGDYNISS
-229 VGTAIDGYTITAGP
+229 GKAIDGYTITNG
-243 TTSTVSLAEDIE
+243 TISLTDNIE

-272 NKMKFGNFDFGPCA
+272 DKMKFGNFDFGPCA

-327 KYMFKM
+327 KYMFKL

-358 AEGTGDL
+358 AENTGDL

-379 PIRNMF
+379 PMRNMF

-399 TGMAQ
+399 NGVTQ
-404 PSADMPFG
+404 PSSDMPFG
-412 NMLPLMLMSDDNK
+412 NMLPLMMMSDDNK

-441 SNMGNMNPMMLYFL
+441 GNMSNMNPMLLYFL
-455 ASNEDGDTSMKDMLL
+455 ASDEADGTSMKDKLL
-470 PMMLLGNQ
+470 PMMLLSNQ
-478 QK
+478 RK

>member
-1 MIITNNQMKCIFDE
+1 MIITTNQMKRIFDK
-15 FSYQVSAKFYDKMP
+15 FNDQVSVKYYQKMP

-36 KTAIEDNRMFILNL
+36 KTAIKDGRMFILNI
-50 HGKAYLTF
+50 HNKAAYLTF
-58 AETCDGKPRTT
+58 AESYNEPRT
-69 MSFNRH
+69 MISFERH
-75 DESFGEFLY
+75 DSSFGDFLY
-84 DLFWDDKRQ
+84 NLFWDDDKL

-105 TLWTSTSPSQNLGDT
+105 ALLTSTSST
-120 EDKYIKN
+120 
-127 NESIKKIDNN
+127 
-137 KEIINNFK
+137 
-145 LVDEVVKQ
+145 
-153 GTEYIAGSKDVQE
+153 
-166 ALEMVKKAASSYYDR
+166 
-181 VKPVDFVTPSM
+181 
-192 GTGTNQATSTSITV
+192 TSTIVTV
-206 GDGNTTATT
+206 GSTSSATT
-215 TTKATINAGDYNTC
+215 IQVGDYNISS
-229 VGTAIDGYTITAGP
+229 GKAIDGYTITNG
-243 TTSTVSLAEDIE
+243 TISLTDNIE

-272 NKMKFGNFDFGPCA
+272 DKMKFGNFDFGPCA

-291 MSMYGIAIKNAA
+291 MSMYGIAIKNTA

-327 KYMFKM
+327 KYMFKL

-358 AEGTGDL
+358 AENTGDL

-379 PIRNMF
+379 PMRNMF

-399 TGMAQ
+399 NCVTQ
-404 PSADMPFG
+404 PSSDMPFG
-412 NMLPLMLMSDDNK
+412 NMLPLMMMSDDNK

-430 DILMMSMLANG
+430 DILIMSMLANG
-441 SNMGNMNPMMLYFL
+441 GNMSNMNPMLLYFL
-455 ASNEDGDTSMKDMLL
+455 AFDEADGTSMKDKLL
-470 PMMLLGNQ
+470 PMMLLSNQ

>member
-1 MIITNNQMKCIFDE
+1 MIITTNQMKRIFDE
-15 FSYQVSAKFYDKMP
+15 FSYQVSAKYYQKMP

-36 KTAIEDNRMFILNL
+36 KTAIKDGRMFILNI
-50 HGKAYLTF
+50 HDRAYLTF
-58 AETCDGKPRTT
+58 AESYNEPRT
-69 MSFNRH
+69 MISFERH
-75 DESFGEFLY
+75 DSSFGDFLY
-84 DLFWDDKRQ
+84 DLFWGDDKL

-105 TLWTSTSPSQNLGDT
+105 ALCTSTSST
-120 EDKYIKN
+120 
-127 NESIKKIDNN
+127 
-137 KEIINNFK
+137 
-145 LVDEVVKQ
+145 
-153 GTEYIAGSKDVQE
+153 
-166 ALEMVKKAASSYYDR
+166 
-181 VKPVDFVTPSM
+181 
-192 GTGTNQATSTSITV
+192 TSTTVTV
-206 GDGNTTATT
+206 GSTSSATT
-215 TTKATINAGDYNTC
+215 IQVGDYNISS
-229 VGTAIDGYTITAGP
+229 GKAIDGYTITNG
-243 TTSTVSLAEDIE
+243 TISLTDNIE

-272 NKMKFGNFDFGPCA
+272 DKMKFGNFDFGPCA

-327 KYMFKM
+327 KYMFKL

-358 AEGTGDL
+358 AENTGDL

-379 PIRNMF
+379 PMRNMF

-399 TGMAQ
+399 NGMTQ
-404 PSADMPFG
+404 PSSDMPFG
-412 NMLPLMLMSDDNK
+412 NMLPLMMMSDDNK

-441 SNMGNMNPMMLYFL
+441 GNMSNMNPMLLYFL
-455 ASNEDGDTSMKDMLL
+455 ASDEADGTSMKDKLL
-470 PMMLLGNQ
+470 PMMLLSNQ

>member
-1 MIITNNQMKCIFDE
+1 MIITTNQMKRIFDK
-15 FSYQVSAKFYDKMP
+15 FNYQVSVKYYQKMP

-36 KTAIEDNRMFILNL
+36 KTAIKDGRMFIFNI
-50 HGKAYLTF
+50 HDRAYLTF
-58 AETCDGKPRTT
+58 AEDYNEPST
-69 MSFNRH
+69 MISFERH
-75 DESFGEFLY
+75 DSSFGDFLY
-84 DLFWDDKRQ
+84 DLFWDNDKL

-105 TLWTSTSPSQNLGDT
+105 ALRTSTSKNDI

-127 NESIKKIDNN
+127 KEYIKNIDNN

-145 LVDEVVKQ
+145 LVDDFVKQ
-153 GTEYIAGSKDVQE
+153 GTEYTMSSQEIKE
-166 ALEMVKKAASSYYDR
+166 ALDKVKL
-181 VKPVDFVTPSM
+181 
-192 GTGTNQATSTSITV
+192 ATSDYYNSVQPTAFASQSENIGSTSSTTSTTVTV
-206 GDGNTTATT
+206 GSTSSATT
-215 TTKATINAGDYNTC
+215 IQVGDYNISS
-229 VGTAIDGYTITAGP
+229 GKAINGYTIANGTI
-243 TTSTVSLAEDIE
+243 SLADNIE

-272 NKMKFGNFDFGPCA
+272 DKMKFGNFDFGPCA

-327 KYMFKM
+327 KYMFKL

-358 AEGTGDL
+358 AENTGDL

-379 PIRNMF
+379 PMRNMF

-399 TGMAQ
+399 NGMTQ
-404 PSADMPFG
+404 PSSDMPFG
-412 NMLPLMLMSDDNK
+412 NMLPLMMMSDDNK

-441 SNMGNMNPMMLYFL
+441 GNMSNMNPMLLYFL
-455 ASNEDGDTSMKDMLL
+455 ASDEADGTSMKDKLL
-470 PMMLLGNQ
+470 PMMLLSNQ

>member
-1 MIITNNQMKCIFDE
+1 MIITTNQMKRIFDK
-15 FSYQVSAKFYDKMP
+15 FNDQVSVKYYQKMP

-36 KTAIEDNRMFILNL
+36 KTAIKDGRMFILNI
-50 HGKAYLTF
+50 HDRAYLTF
-58 AETCDGKPRTT
+58 AESYNEPRT
-69 MSFNRH
+69 MISFERH
-75 DESFGEFLY
+75 DSSFGDFLY
-84 DLFWDDKRQ
+84 DLFWDDDKL

-105 TLWTSTSPSQNLGDT
+105 ALWTSTSQ
-120 EDKYIKN
+120 
-127 NESIKKIDNN
+127 
-137 KEIINNFK
+137 
-145 LVDEVVKQ
+145 EVK
-153 GTEYIAGSKDVQE
+153 E
-166 ALEMVKKAASSYYDR
+166 ALDKVKL
-181 VKPVDFVTPSM
+181 
-192 GTGTNQATSTSITV
+192 ATSDYYNSVQPTAFASQSENIGSTSSTTSTTVTV
-206 GDGNTTATT
+206 GSTGSATT
-215 TTKATINAGDYNTC
+215 IQVGDYNISS
-229 VGTAIDGYTITAGP
+229 GKAIDGYTITNG
-243 TTSTVSLAEDIE
+243 TISLTDNIE

-272 NKMKFGNFDFGPCA
+272 DKMKFGNFDFGPCA

-309 DAASGEII
+309 DAANGEII

-327 KYMFKM
+327 KYMFKL

-358 AEGTGDL
+358 AENTGDL

-379 PIRNMF
+379 PMRNMF

-399 TGMAQ
+399 NGITQ
-404 PSADMPFG
+404 PSSDMPFG
-412 NMLPLMLMSDDNK
+412 NMLPLMMMSDDNK

-441 SNMGNMNPMMLYFL
+441 GNMSNMNPMLLYFL
-455 ASNEDGDTSMKDMLL
+455 AFDEADGTSMKDKLL
-470 PMMLLGNQ
+470 PMMLLSNQ

>member
-1 MIITNNQMKCIFDE
+1 MIITTNQMKRIFDK
-15 FSYQVSAKFYDKMP
+15 FNYQVSVKYYQKMP

-36 KTAIEDNRMFILNL
+36 KTAIKDGRMFILNI
-50 HGKAYLTF
+50 HDRAYLTF
-58 AETCDGKPRTT
+58 AEDYNEPRT
-69 MSFNRH
+69 MISFERH
-75 DESFGEFLY
+75 DSSFGDFLY
-84 DLFWDDKRQ
+84 DLFWDDDKL

-105 TLWTSTSPSQNLGDT
+105 ALWTSTSKDDT

-127 NESIKKIDNN
+127 KEYIKNIDN

-145 LVDEVVKQ
+145 FVDDVVKQ
-153 GTEYIAGSKDVQE
+153 GTEYIMSSQEIKE
-166 ALEMVKKAASSYYDR
+166 ALDKVKL
-181 VKPVDFVTPSM
+181 
-192 GTGTNQATSTSITV
+192 ATSDYYNSVQPTAFASQSENIGSTSSTTSTTVTV
-206 GDGNTTATT
+206 GSTGSATT
-215 TTKATINAGDYNTC
+215 IQVGDYNISS
-229 VGTAIDGYTITAGP
+229 GKAIDGYTITNG
-243 TTSTVSLAEDIE
+243 TISLTDNIE

-272 NKMKFGNFDFGPCA
+272 DKMKFGNFDFGPCA

-327 KYMFKM
+327 KYMFKL

-358 AEGTGDL
+358 AENTGDL

-379 PIRNMF
+379 PMRNMF

-399 TGMAQ
+399 NGMTQ
-404 PSADMPFG
+404 PSSDMPFG
-412 NMLPLMLMSDDNK
+412 NMLPLMMMSDDNK

-441 SNMGNMNPMMLYFL
+441 GNMSNMNPMLLYFL
-455 ASNEDGDTSMKDMLL
+455 AFDEVDGTSMKDKLL
-470 PMMLLGNQ
+470 PMMLLSNQ

>member
-1 MIITNNQMKCIFDE
+1 MIITTNQMKRIFDE
-15 FSYQVSAKFYDKMP
+15 FSYQVSAKSYQKMP

-36 KTAIEDNRMFILNL
+36 KTAIEDGRMFILNI
-50 HGKAYLTF
+50 HDRAYFTF
-58 AETCDGKPRTT
+58 AEDYNEPRT
-69 MSFNRH
+69 MISFERH
-75 DESFGEFLY
+75 DSSFGDFLY
-84 DLFWDDKRQ
+84 DLFWVDNKL

-105 TLWTSTSPSQNLGDT
+105 ALWTSTSKDDT

-127 NESIKKIDNN
+127 KEYIKNIDNN

-145 LVDEVVKQ
+145 LVDDVVKQ
-153 GTEYIAGSKDVQE
+153 GAEYIMSSQEVKE
-166 ALEMVKKAASSYYDR
+166 ALDKVKL
-181 VKPVDFVTPSM
+181 
-192 GTGTNQATSTSITV
+192 ATSDYYNSVQPTAFASQSENIGSTSSTTSTTVTV
-206 GDGNTTATT
+206 GSTSSATT
-215 TTKATINAGDYNTC
+215 IQVGDYNISS
-229 VGTAIDGYTITAGP
+229 GKAIDGYTITNG
-243 TTSTVSLAEDIE
+243 TISLTDNIE

-272 NKMKFGNFDFGPCA
+272 DKMKFGNFDFGPCA

-309 DAASGEII
+309 DAVNGEII

-327 KYMFKM
+327 KQMFKL

-358 AEGTGDL
+358 AENTGDL

-379 PIRNMF
+379 PMRNMF
-385 HFDFVTKIVSLFDM
+385 HFDFVTKIVCLFDM
-399 TGMAQ
+399 NGVTQ
-404 PSADMPFG
+404 LSSDMPFG
-412 NMLPLMLMSDDNK
+412 NMLPLMMMSDDNK

-441 SNMGNMNPMMLYFL
+441 GNMSNMNPMLLYFL
-455 ASNEDGDTSMKDMLL
+455 AFDEADGTSMKDKLL
-470 PMMLLGNQ
+470 PMMLLSNQ

>member
-1 MIITNNQMKCIFDE
+1 MIITTNQMKRIFDE
-15 FSYQVSAKFYDKMP
+15 FNYQVSTKCYQKMP

-36 KTAIEDNRMFILNL
+36 KTAIKDGRMFILNI
-50 HGKAYLTF
+50 HDRAYLTF
-58 AETCDGKPRTT
+58 AESYNEPRT
-69 MSFNRH
+69 MISFGRH
-75 DESFGEFLY
+75 DSSFGDFLY
-84 DLFWDDKRQ
+84 DLFWDDDKL

-105 TLWTSTSPSQNLGDT
+105 ALWTSTSQ
-120 EDKYIKN
+120 
-127 NESIKKIDNN
+127 
-137 KEIINNFK
+137 
-145 LVDEVVKQ
+145 EVK
-153 GTEYIAGSKDVQE
+153 E
-166 ALEMVKKAASSYYDR
+166 ALDKVKL
-181 VKPVDFVTPSM
+181 
-192 GTGTNQATSTSITV
+192 ATSDYYNSVQPTAFASQSENIGSTSSTTSTTVTV
-206 GDGNTTATT
+206 GSTGSATT
-215 TTKATINAGDYNTC
+215 IQVGDYNISS
-229 VGTAIDGYTITAGP
+229 GKAIDGYTITNG
-243 TTSTVSLAEDIE
+243 TISLTDNIE

-272 NKMKFGNFDFGPCA
+272 DKMKFGNFDFGPCT

-309 DAASGEII
+309 DAANGEII

-327 KYMFKM
+327 KYMFKL

-358 AEGTGDL
+358 AENTGDL

-379 PIRNMF
+379 PMRNMF

-399 TGMAQ
+399 NGVTQ
-404 PSADMPFG
+404 PSSDMPFG
-412 NMLPLMLMSDDNK
+412 NMLPLMMMSDDNK

-441 SNMGNMNPMMLYFL
+441 GNMSNMNPMLLYFL
-455 ASNEDGDTSMKDMLL
+455 AFDEADGTSMKDKLL
-470 PMMLLGNQ
+470 PMMLLSNQ